1 MFENFKKVYFLLT
14 LDLKNKIKLIFILL
28 LFSMLLEAL
37 SIGMIVPVLS
47 YFFFSNDKNTIFDTF
62 ISKLVSLSSL
72 DTLTILLIM
81 IFLIF
86 TLKNFFLILN
96 QYINSKFLENL
107 RYQIALKR
115 FQRYLQNDYKFFLN
129 NNTSI
134 LLRNI
139 TTEIGSLVEFTSNT
153 LILFAEFSVFI
164 AITTLLLVIDFKSTL
179 IVALTAS
186 IFGFLIIYLTKQK
199 LLNIGKNRV
208 HVEGEIN
215 KYFLQGLSAVKD
227 VKLLKVEDTLI
238 SSAKIFLKKSLNI
251 NLFFRFLNGIIK
263 YLFEILIVTLFISLI
278 VLLNKLD
285 VDYNSILKT
294 CALFAVASF
303 RILPSVS
310 RISTSIQ
317 QIRFREKTI
326 RDLYN
331 EFYYQNYSFK
341 NNLKIKNEKK
351 ILSSDRLAFKDR
363 ISVKNLSFNYSEK
376 SKAILKNISFEI
388 KKGEF
393 LGIYGESGS
402 GKTTLVNLMIGL
414 LESEKIFCDNKSIF
428 HNLDNWQKNIGYVA
442 QDTYLIDD
450 TIKNNIA
457 FGIPSNLINGKKM
470 SNCLEKS
477 QLNHFIETLP
487 EGIETVVGER
497 GINISGG
504 QKQRIGIARAL
515 YHDPDILFFDEA
527 TSALDMNTEQNLLSS
542 IKELKREK
550 TIIFVTHRQSIILEC
565 DKVLILEEKK
575 IKYFG
580 EPKNIN

>member
-1 MFENFKKVYFLLT
+1 
-14 LDLKNKIKLIFILL
+14 
-28 LFSMLLEAL
+28 MLLEAL

-47 YFFFSNDKNTIFDTF
+47 YFFFSNDKNTLFDTF

-186 IFGFLIIYLTKQK
+186 TFGFLIIYLTKQK

-238 SSAKIFLKKSLNI
+238 SSAKIFLKKSFNI

-351 ILSSDRLAFKDR
+351 
-363 ISVKNLSFNYSEK
+363 N
-376 SKAILKNISFEI
+376 
-388 KKGEF
+388 
-393 LGIYGESGS
+393 
-402 GKTTLVNLMIGL
+402 
-414 LESEKIFCDNKSIF
+414 
-428 HNLDNWQKNIGYVA
+428 
-442 QDTYLIDD
+442 
-450 TIKNNIA
+450 
-457 FGIPSNLINGKKM
+457 
-470 SNCLEKS
+470 
-477 QLNHFIETLP
+477 FI
-487 EGIETVVGER
+487 I
-497 GINISGG
+497 
-504 QKQRIGIARAL
+504 
-515 YHDPDILFFDEA
+515 
-527 TSALDMNTEQNLLSS
+527 
-542 IKELKREK
+542 
-550 TIIFVTHRQSIILEC
+550 
-565 DKVLILEEKK
+565 
-575 IKYFG
+575 
-580 EPKNIN
+580 

>member
-129 NNTSI
+129 NN
-134 LLRNI
+134 
-139 TTEIGSLVEFTSNT
+139 
-153 LILFAEFSVFI
+153 AEFSVFI

>member
-47 YFFFSNDKNTIFDTF
+47 YFFFSNDKNTLFDTF

-186 IFGFLIIYLTKQK
+186 TFGFLIIYLTKQK

-215 KYFLQGLSAVKD
+215 KYF
-227 VKLLKVEDTLI
+227 
-238 SSAKIFLKKSLNI
+238 
-251 NLFFRFLNGIIK
+251 
-263 YLFEILIVTLFISLI
+263 
-278 VLLNKLD
+278 
-285 VDYNSILKT
+285 
-294 CALFAVASF
+294 
-303 RILPSVS
+303 
-310 RISTSIQ
+310 
-317 QIRFREKTI
+317 
-326 RDLYN
+326 
-331 EFYYQNYSFK
+331 
-341 NNLKIKNEKK
+341 
-351 ILSSDRLAFKDR
+351 
-363 ISVKNLSFNYSEK
+363 
-376 SKAILKNISFEI
+376 
-388 KKGEF
+388 
-393 LGIYGESGS
+393 
-402 GKTTLVNLMIGL
+402 
-414 LESEKIFCDNKSIF
+414 
-428 HNLDNWQKNIGYVA
+428 
-442 QDTYLIDD
+442 
-450 TIKNNIA
+450 
-457 FGIPSNLINGKKM
+457 
-470 SNCLEKS
+470 
-477 QLNHFIETLP
+477 
-487 EGIETVVGER
+487 
-497 GINISGG
+497 
-504 QKQRIGIARAL
+504 
-515 YHDPDILFFDEA
+515 
-527 TSALDMNTEQNLLSS
+527 
-542 IKELKREK
+542 
-550 TIIFVTHRQSIILEC
+550 
-565 DKVLILEEKK
+565 
-575 IKYFG
+575 
-580 EPKNIN
+580 